1 MTDRAAWTQKNGRK
15 LQDME
20 LDREIKLRTPRKLD
34 LETQKLEKEVITSVE
49 HCNHDSLT
57 QCVNHCYFL
66 FLPSSEL
73 TSDDSKIKKQFKKML
88 WCSLCV

>member
-1 MTDRAAWTQKNGRK
+1 M
-15 LQDME
+15 
-20 LDREIKLRTPRKLD
+20 TPRKLD
-34 LETQKLEKEVITSVE
+34 LGTQKLEKEGIISVE

-57 QCVNHCYFL
+57 QRVNHCYFL

-88 WCSLCV
+88 WSLCV